1 MSSHDYVA
9 VKEAINSGFSS
20 SRSQTTNLGKCD
32 NLVSKYS
39 TQSIFIIYM
48 SSVIQ
53 TFDTCSIQSILETIF
68 VRSPFGTKINCFYF
82 YLSQASEFSANEKKK
97 ISTKKVSR
105 LVANVP
111 GMKNAKFIFI
121 KMGYS
126 RPLFLYFRLFNTVD
140 SKCSI

>member
-20 SRSQTTNLGKCD
+20 GRSQTTNLGKCD

-97 ISTKKVSR
+97 IFDKKSFETGCKRSR
-105 LVANVP
+105 NEERQVHFY
-111 GMKNAKFIFI
+111 KNGLFPASF
-121 KMGYS
+121 
-126 RPLFLYFRLFNTVD
+126 PLFSSFQY
-140 SKCSI
+140 S